1 MNIFLDRS
9 LYFWL
14 GITGAGLLV
23 VVVFWALKTIILVA
37 FICFF
42 IALVATAIYHFFWA
56 DKEN

>member
-1 MNIFLDRS
+1 MNIFLERL

-42 IALVATAIYHFFWA
+42 IALVSTGAYHFFWA
-56 DKEN
+56 DRDN

>member
-1 MNIFLDRS
+1 MNIFLERL

-23 VVVFWALKTIILVA
+23 VVVFWALKTIFLVA

-42 IALVATAIYHFFWA
+42 IALVATAIYHFYWNKK
-56 DKEN
+56 DN